1 MTDYS
6 IWVLEYAAVEQF
18 PFSVMMYGPMH
29 QGTRKLP
36 YGYVLLKGRGET
48 ILIDT
53 GYDHVAYGKTLAEAY
68 GVSNYHG
75 PREVLAECG
84 VAPEDVTSVF
94 VTHAHFDHMGAID
107 HFPNAKFFLQKRE
120 LDQWV
125 WALTL
130 GPEFRF
136 LVGGGDPA
144 DIVKAVEAAK
154 EGRMTLIEG
163 DAEDVLPG
171 IDVSLAA
178 DTHTYGSMYVTVRN
192 DGSPNSADKW
202 IFAGDLIYTYDNL
215 TGLDPED
222 PQIVPIGLAVGSQHN
237 LMFASEAMLK
247 SVGGEVRRVIPVH
260 EDRLKDTFPSRLT
273 DRGLQ
278 VVEIALADGETSRVS

>member
-1 MTDYS
+1 MAHYS
-6 IWVLEYAAVEQF
+6 IWVLEYAAVEKF
-18 PFSVMMYGPMH
+18 PFSVMMYGPQH

-36 YGYVLLKGRGET
+36 YAYALLKGGGET

-53 GYDHVAYGKTLAEAY
+53 GYDHVAYGEQLANAY

-75 PREVLAECG
+75 PRAVLAECG
-84 VAPEDVTSVF
+84 VKPEDVTSVF
-94 VTHAHFDHMGAID
+94 ITHAHFDHMGAM
-107 HFPNAKFFLQKRE
+107 HLFPNAKFYVQKSE
-120 LDQWV
+120 LDKWV

-130 GPEFRF
+130 GPEYRF

-144 DIVKAVEAAK
+144 DIVRAVEAAK
-154 EGRMTLIEG
+154 EGRMICIDG
-163 DAEDVLPG
+163 DQENVLPG
-171 IDVSLAA
+171 IDVHLAA

-192 DGSPNSADKW
+192 DGASGAEDRW

-215 TGLDPED
+215 TGLDPAA

-237 LMFASEAMLK
+237 LIFSSAEMLK
-247 SVGGEVRRVIPVH
+247 SVGGEARRVIPVH
-260 EDRLKDTFPSRLT
+260 EDRLRTTFPSRLT

-278 VVEIALADGETSRVS
+278 VVEIALAKGEKSCVA